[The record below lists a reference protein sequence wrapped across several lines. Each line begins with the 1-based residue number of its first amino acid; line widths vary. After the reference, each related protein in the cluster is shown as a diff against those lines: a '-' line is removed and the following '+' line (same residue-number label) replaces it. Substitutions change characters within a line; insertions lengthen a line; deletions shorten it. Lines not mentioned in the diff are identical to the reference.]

1 MRILIGLIALF
12 LMSASS
18 FVVAQMTSSH
28 VEISTL
34 YSENGEFFLRSVPWD
49 NHSPSLRGTTSVYR
63 KGQKDPEYS
72 VSRGFDDGDSN
83 RLTLSN
89 DGETIFYVISYYAN
103 ETIDGLKS
111 VNIYHHG
118 KLIRSYTER
127 DINGCDSDK
136 ERCSL
141 LYSNYDKVVDRE
153 KSHSARRTIFRENVS
168 DRDRFLYET
177 PLFASGDRV
186 YLIDS
191 RKIVHAFDLNN
202 GKHEKLGN
210 VDEQYAQLKTI
221 ARKNNLD
228 KERFESPGLYDFPA
242 LASGEETAKALG
254 RSLGMK
260 AYDIYSDKDE
270 KYKKYSIKLDGM
282 LNQDGT
288 VEIESIDSSD
298 IPKEAI
304 QQFFRSNRFVT
315 TKIPVV
321 FQKWY
326 IDEYFFFRKA
336 DDRLAKK
343 EREDELR
350 LWQEESRK
358 LLVAET
364 IGGRYIPKNL
374 QEAFLELDKQLS
386 EIDKKE
392 MAALKSRKDMIAY
405 HHGLGTS
412 LRNNWGLWGVSRLRK
427 YFTDKGITHPD
438 DMSSVVLFFY
448 WDWLNGKK
456 ESWKSWEQNPK
467 QEIY

>member
-1 MRILIGLIALF
+1 MKTLIGVIALF
-12 LMSASS
+12 LMTTNS
-18 FVVAQMTSSH
+18 FVAQMTSSH

-63 KGQKDPEYS
+63 NGQKEPEY
-72 VSRGFDDGDSN
+72 VVPRGFDDADRN

-89 DGETIFYVISYYAN
+89 DGETIFYVISYFAN
-103 ETIDGLKS
+103 ETMDGLKS
-111 VNIYHHG
+111 VNIYHRG
-118 KLIRSYTER
+118 NLIRSYTER
-127 DINGCDSDK
+127 EINGCDPDR

-141 LYSNYDKVVDRE
+141 LYSNYDEVVDRE
-153 KSHSARRTIFRENVS
+153 KSHSARRTIFRGNVS
-168 DRDRFLYET
+168 DQDRFLYET

-191 RKIVHAFDLNN
+191 KKIVHTFDLRE
-202 GKHEKLGN
+202 GRHEKIGN
-210 VDEQYAQLKTI
+210 FDEQFPQLKTI
-221 ARKNNLD
+221 ARKNNIEE
-228 KERFESPGLYDFPA
+228 ERFESPELYDFPA
-242 LASGEETAKALG
+242 LASGEETAKALA

-260 AYDIYSDKDE
+260 VYDIYSDKDE
-270 KYKKYSIKLDGM
+270 KYKKYSLKLGGL

-298 IPKEAI
+298 LPKEAI
-304 QQFFRSNRFVT
+304 EQFFRSNRFIT

-321 FQKWY
+321 FRKWY
-326 IDEYFFFRKA
+326 IEEYFFFRKA

-412 LRNNWGLWGVSRLRK
+412 LRNNWGLWGVSRLKK
-427 YFTDKGITHPD
+427 YFTDRGITHPD
-438 DMSSVVLFFY
+438 NMSSVVLFFY
-448 WDWLNGKK
+448 WDWLNGIK
-456 ESWKSWEQNPK
+456 EPWKSWEQNPK
-467 QEIY
+467 RTIF